1 MTTSDKDDQM
11 IALLRENGRMS
22 VSELA
27 RRLHVSRTAAQSRL
41 DKLERTNVIQG
52 YSVRLSSTF
61 TKNEVRALVM
71 IKSPPPNRVRIEAAL
86 ARISNLK
93 SLFSISGVF
102 DLSAVISAQ
111 SVEALDATIDQIGR
125 LEGVEDT
132 QSSIILST
140 KVDR

>member
-1 MTTSDKDDQM
+1 MTTTDKDEHM

-27 RRLHVSRTAAQSRL
+27 RRLHVSRTAAQARL
-41 DKLERTNVIQG
+41 DKLERSEIIKG
-52 YSVRLSSTF
+52 YSVRLSAAFAKT
-61 TKNEVRALVM
+61 EVRALVM
-71 IKSPPPNRVRIEAAL
+71 IKSPPFNRAKIEASLTKITNL
-86 ARISNLK
+86 A

-102 DLSAVISAQ
+102 DLAAVISAQ
-111 SVEALDATIDQIGR
+111 SVEALDTTIDKIGN